1 MIFFYDTETT
11 GFPNPRAPR
20 DHERQPHIVQ
30 LAALLTDDDGTER
43 ASVNLIVAPD
53 GWNIPA
59 ETSAIHGID
68 EIMALRCG
76 VSETMAFSC
85 WDRLGRLAP
94 THVAHNIGFDWM
106 MMEIAEARLG
116 QRMSAATAAA
126 ARICTMTSAAPI
138 VNLPP
143 TDRMRAAG
151 RTGPKSPKLSECVQ
165 HFFSEEMIGAHDAM
179 VDVRACARVFFHL
192 KSLQKVV

>member
-1 MIFFYDTETT
+1 
-11 GFPNPRAPR
+11 
-20 DHERQPHIVQ
+20 
-30 LAALLTDDDGTER
+30 
-43 ASVNLIVAPD
+43 
-53 GWNIPA
+53 
-59 ETSAIHGID
+59 
-68 EIMALRCG
+68 
-76 VSETMAFSC
+76 
-85 WDRLGRLAP
+85 
-94 THVAHNIGFDWM
+94 
-106 MMEIAEARLG
+106 
-116 QRMSAATAAA
+116 
-126 ARICTMTSAAPI
+126 MTSAAPI